1 MLNIDFSDQMIS
13 SLSEKNKSSDISST
27 LLGFKQD
34 ISDLEGKLGLV
45 VVENERLQ
53 NIIEKKNDQIN
64 EIEVL
69 FINNK

>member
-69 FINNK
+69 FMNNK